1 MEHPAGSWFGTLN
14 LGVSPFAHSMGD
26 LAAGHGKA
34 RGVAW
39 PSSWVGGPL
48 PTSWLADQWV
58 VMEHQVPRWCHS
70 PHLPP
75 FAALQT
81 DKPWHKVV
89 GGDAP
94 PQRGPSGSQR
104 YFLIQGNICSCL
116 SFQSGQ
122 AADPGPRAPPAR
134 TGLGVGIGAKPGA
147 LFSVRLPPATATS
160 RDSGPGATESSP
172 PPPTKMPEAVTAS
185 HQVQGLLGQTHSCP
199 RSATCVY

>member
-58 VMEHQVPRWCHS
+58 VMEHQVPCWCHS

-89 GGDAP
+89 GG
-94 PQRGPSGSQR
+94 G
-104 YFLIQGNICSCL
+104 
-116 SFQSGQ
+116 
-122 AADPGPRAPPAR
+122 R
-134 TGLGVGIGAKPGA
+134 TSTTRPIWEPA
-147 LFSVRLPPATATS
+147 LFSDSRKHLFLPLLSERAGSRPRAQSPACPHWAG
-160 RDSGPGATESSP
+160 SGDWGQARSP
-172 PPPTKMPEAVTAS
+172 VLCQTPTR
-185 HQVQGLLGQTHSCP
+185 HCHLQGLWARCNRVLP
-199 RSATCVY
+199 SAPHQDA